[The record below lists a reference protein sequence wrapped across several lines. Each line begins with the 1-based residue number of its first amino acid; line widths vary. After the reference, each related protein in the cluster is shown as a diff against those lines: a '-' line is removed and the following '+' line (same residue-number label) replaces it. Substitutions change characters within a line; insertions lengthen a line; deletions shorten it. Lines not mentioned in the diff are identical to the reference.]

1 MLAIHLRLHFAL
13 FSCSWLRRIGLVTS
27 MPPLEAFMSGPGNPS
42 LQTYLLEM
50 VVDSRSTSDS
60 VFADCNEA
68 LEGRGLRCTCGNFS
82 LVTAG
87 SSRV

>member
-1 MLAIHLRLHFAL
+1 MLAVHLRLHFAL

-50 VVDSRSTSDS
+50 VVDSRSTSDRIFAEQKKPLERVLS
-60 VFADCNEA
+60 VRF
-68 LEGRGLRCTCGNFS
+68 
-82 LVTAG
+82 
-87 SSRV
+87 